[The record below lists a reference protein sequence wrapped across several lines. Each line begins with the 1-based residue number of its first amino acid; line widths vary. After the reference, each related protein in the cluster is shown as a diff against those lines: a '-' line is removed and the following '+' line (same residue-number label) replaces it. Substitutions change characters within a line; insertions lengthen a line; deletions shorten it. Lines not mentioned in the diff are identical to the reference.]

1 MFSKQA
7 ANSLVTE
14 TSQYFVFFCRSVCSA
29 NLAKCLI
36 INVLRLIIVI
46 LFFIAFLNITYVA
59 RHTFAT
65 TITLMN
71 DIPIETVSSMLGHA
85 KISTT
90 QIYAKVVG
98 KKVMKD
104 TAPLRA
110 IYNDD
115 KDKGIQ
121 KKTI

>member
-59 RHTFAT
+59 RHTNAT
-65 TITLMN
+65 TVLLSHGV
-71 DIPIETVSSMLGHA
+71 PIETVSRLLGHTDI
-85 KISTT
+85 KTT
-90 QIYAKVVG
+90 QIYAKI
-98 KKVMKD
+98 
-104 TAPLRA
+104 TAQKISQDMETLSHKLEDMEKNICRA
-110 IYNDD
+110 I
-115 KDKGIQ
+115 
-121 KKTI
+121 

>member
-1 MFSKQA
+1 
-7 ANSLVTE
+7 
-14 TSQYFVFFCRSVCSA
+14 
-29 NLAKCLI
+29 
-36 INVLRLIIVI
+36 
-46 LFFIAFLNITYVA
+46 
-59 RHTFAT
+59 
-65 TITLMN
+65 
-71 DIPIETVSSMLGHA
+71 MLGHA

-115 KDKGIQ
+115 KDNTMPGILTA
-121 KKTI
+121 TIQNGNEFTMSNVGLGQHTIYITCLLYTSRCV

>member
-1 MFSKQA
+1 M
-7 ANSLVTE
+7 
-14 TSQYFVFFCRSVCSA
+14 
-29 NLAKCLI
+29 LALLLI
-36 INVLRLIIVI
+36 IHMG
-46 LFFIAFLNITYVA
+46 

-115 KDKGIQ
+115 KDKGTQ
-121 KKTI
+121 KEII